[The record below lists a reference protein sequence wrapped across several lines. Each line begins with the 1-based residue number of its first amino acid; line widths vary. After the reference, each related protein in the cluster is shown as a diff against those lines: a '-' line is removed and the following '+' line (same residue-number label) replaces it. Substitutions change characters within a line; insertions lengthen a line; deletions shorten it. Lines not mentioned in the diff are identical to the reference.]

1 MKCIWEYDIVKD
13 RWDTKCGH
21 VINSM
26 TWENSES
33 LLCPFCK
40 KTVCELGDNLKDR
53 QCAGDHYDMPIQ
65 PIEFILAN
73 DIGYCEGN
81 IIKYI
86 CRYKRKGGIE
96 DLEKAKHYIDFLID
110 NFDRGE

>member
-1 MKCIWEYDIVKD
+1 MKCIWEYDMAKD
-13 RWDTKCGH
+13 RWNTECGH
-21 VINSM
+21 FINF
-26 TWENSES
+26 

-40 KTVCELGDNLKDR
+40 KTVDEHGKVNDNPKDR
-53 QCAGDHYDMPIQ
+53 QCAGNHYDMPIQ

-73 DIGYCEGN
+73 DLGYCEGN
-81 IIKYI
+81 VIKYI

-110 NFDRGE
+110 NFD